1 MNTQISSNS
10 TLSKWVLG
18 MAMFITAGCVGDVRP
33 GPDGIHSVMLL
44 TDDRDDGARM
54 ALRQA
59 KRWCKKEKQDFVVHD
74 EMVYFICDMDEADY
88 IRARQLAAAAQ
99 AAGSVTSGTSEED
112 SNAETIGDILQAG
125 GAAAEAALG
134 ECYEIELLFECVN

>member
-1 MNTQISSNS
+1 MKIAMTPRTSI
-10 TLSKWVLG
+10 LKWILG
-18 MAMFITAGCVGDVRP
+18 ATMFVALGCVGDVRP

-44 TDDRDDGARM
+44 ADDRGDGART

-59 KRWCKKEKQDFVVHD
+59 KRWCKRDKQDFVVHE
-74 EMVYFICDMDEADY
+74 EMVTFICDMDEVDY

-99 AAGSVTSGTSEED
+99 AAGTVTSSSADED

-125 GAAAEAALG
+125 GIAAEAALG
-134 ECYEIELLFECVN
+134 ECYEVEVLFECID

>member
-1 MNTQISSNS
+1 MKNQTRLNTS
-10 TLSKWVLG
+10 LPKWILG
-18 MAMFITAGCVGDVRP
+18 MTMFLTAGCVGDVRP

-44 TDDRDDGARM
+44 TDDRDDGARV

-59 KRWCKKEKQDFVVHD
+59 KRWCKKEKQDFVVHE
-74 EMVYFICDMDEADY
+74 EMISFICDMDEADY

-99 AAGSVTSGTSEED
+99 AAGSVTSSTSDED
-112 SNAETIGDILQAG
+112 SNAETVGDILQAG

-134 ECYEIELLFECVN
+134 ECYEVELLFECVH